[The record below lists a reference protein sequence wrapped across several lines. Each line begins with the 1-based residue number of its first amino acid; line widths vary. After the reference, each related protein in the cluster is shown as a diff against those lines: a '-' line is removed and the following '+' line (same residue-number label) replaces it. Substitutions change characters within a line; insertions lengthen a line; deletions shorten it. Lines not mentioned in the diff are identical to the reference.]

1 MRGGGATQS
10 DDFPKMKGK
19 MTLNDKEIRDLK
31 LKHFNQWSLYRRARS
46 NLWCNET
53 ELIPSQCMSQ
63 QGEVID
69 PIDFFKLRCVSGK
82 SYSFASKSVVNGSE
96 EAQRG

>member
-1 MRGGGATQS
+1 MTIK
-10 DDFPKMKGK
+10 P
-19 MTLNDKEIRDLK
+19 TLNDKKIRELK
-31 LKHFNQWSLYRRARS
+31 LKHFNQWSLYRSVRS